1 MTVES
6 ILEKINQR
14 PFRPIALETVD
25 KTWINV
31 DRHADIFIYDRME
44 TACVVILTQCDKSS
58 FSRPSKSPQSKRGD
72 GEEFQTCL
80 STCTQMRTA
89 R

>member
-25 KTWINV
+25 KPWINV
-31 DRHADIFIYDRME
+31 DRQADIFIDDRME
-44 TACVVILTQCDKSS
+44 TACVVILDPMRQK
-58 FSRPSKSPQSKRGD
+58 FVFKSPQSKRGKRILTVPL
-72 GEEFQTCL
+72 Q
-80 STCTQMRTA
+80 RTGVK
-89 R
+89 